1 MQGDG
6 LLREDPHHPVAG
18 HVEMLRLGVNVTHLA
33 LLTLQFSLKLKR
45 KLNLE
50 MQSST
55 QAELV

>member
-6 LLREDPHHPVAG
+6 LLRGDPHHPVAG
-18 HVEMLRLGVNVTHLA
+18 HVEMLRLGVNVAH
-33 LLTLQFSLKLKR
+33 LTLQFSLKLKL